1 MTGDMRDINGRT
13 EREQSI
19 LGDRFSIATV
29 RGRVLRMCVFI
40 GVLLLAG
47 SVVGGIAATE
57 ETVEISN
64 WSELQSIEDDLDGDY
79 ILIADLDKNT
89 EDYDAVVGDGDFR
102 PIGPTFTGS
111 LDGNSHTISDLVIS
125 GGSDVGLFSTSEG
138 DIHRLALKDVEIHG
152 DGDRVGGIVGRMEGG
167 KISESYVTG
176 EVRGFA
182 AVGGLMGEGIAGEV
196 NAAYTVVDVSV
207 GEWRAGGL
215 VGYVPS
221 GTLYINESYAA
232 GTLTGD
238 RVGGVVGEVLSGTLN
253 LESVYWDR
261 ERSGTT
267 STAGRVGSGTVS
279 TNNVTGLS
287 SDQMKGDAAETNMD
301 GFDFADTWIA
311 EAGDFMFYPYLQSTP
326 QDPASGRE
334 NTRFAGGF
342 GTADNPLQIDTWE
355 HLHRVSESLD
365 AHFELIGDLD
375 EETDGYEEYV
385 TDPSE
390 GFEPIGGEADPFTG
404 TFDGSGHVI
413 DGLYIDQNGD
423 HVGLFGSVGS
433 TGRLTHIG
441 LDAVNVTGN
450 EYVGGVVGK
459 SAGEIDR
466 SWVSGDVTGDDYVGG
481 LVGHTAGTV
490 AESYAEGTV
499 TGDSTVG
506 GLAGHTEGMVTESY
520 AVGTVTGDSTVGGL
534 VGHTEGMVAESYA
547 VGTVMGESTVGGL
560 VGSIEGMVTESYAV
574 GTVTGESTVGGLV
587 GSIGSSGD
595 VSESYAA
602 SDVVADTEYGGLV
615 GANDGEVSS
624 SFWNADVVELG
635 DGGGSD
641 DGTFDA
647 TGLSTN
653 EMKGEAAEDNMDGFD
668 FDETWTVET
677 GDIISYP
684 YLQSTPQDP
693 VPGYDDTRFA
703 GGFGTADDPL
713 LIQTWAHLHNVREEL
728 DAQFKLIGDLDNQ
741 TQGYSE
747 YVADRSVGFEPIGNG
762 NDPFTGTFEGHD
774 HEIRDLRIDRSE
786 ASNGKDAGLFLYVD
800 GGVISSVG
808 IIDGEI
814 TAADG
819 SRGSAATDG
828 SDATDGENGGDA
840 AGLVLVN
847 NDGAVRNSR
856 VTNTIVTAGSG
867 GAGGNG
873 CSTFEGGCTGDD
885 DGSSG
890 SGGGDGGDGG
900 DAAGVVLSSV
910 NGVVNKTYLTG
921 STVTAGSGRNGGHG
935 GDGGLSGG
943 NGGDGGTAAGLIKYI
958 DGEDAIII
966 DGYVDD
972 TIITAGSGGR
982 GGPGYDEAL
991 SSPNPGAGGDGGAAA
1006 GIVSDISDGTVQN
1019 VYIFAT
1025 NIDAGSGG
1033 SGGDGGTQDPNGS
1046 PGDDGPVGTIV
1057 VENGGTVSAS
1067 YWSTDTVN
1075 QNVSDGGEGLTSAQM
1090 RGPTA
1095 EDNMNGFDFADT
1107 WAAGTNPEEGFL
1119 VSLPYLQQNQQVPA
1133 PGAESLF
1140 ADGNG
1145 TAENPYQIEN
1155 WEHLHNIREVL
1166 DANYTLSG
1174 DLNET
1179 APGYETYV
1187 ADPTAGFEPIG
1198 DDDNAFNGTFNGS
1211 GFTISNLEI
1220 NQPDTNRVGLFA
1232 KLDSGSH
1239 VEYVTLESVSVEG
1252 SSIVGGLVG
1261 DNADG
1266 TVHDSFVSGS
1276 VSGSDSVGGLVGSN
1290 RAGIHNSSTDVI
1302 ITSARGGGL
1311 VGYNDNNATIQSSV
1325 ATGVINGDDETG
1337 GLVGWNDGG
1346 TIHNSYASGS
1356 IDGNENV
1363 GGLVGKNGGEIKES
1377 YSVGPVDGN
1386 SNVGG
1391 LVGTSD
1397 GGTVTNSYWDVET
1410 TQQTESAGGIGLTT
1424 LQMTGDRAADNMDG
1438 FDFGDTWV
1446 AGEADSQEG
1455 GLTVFYPVLQNN
1467 TQEPAPSTSLYD
1479 TGEGTVDNPY
1489 EIGDWYQLNYIR
1501 VSLDSEFVLTGD
1513 LDEDSPGY
1521 EQIAGADANGGDGF
1535 EPIGDT
1541 TNKFNGAFDGND
1553 HTISDLVID
1562 QSNSQEI
1569 PVGLFGYVGGD
1580 GEINNV
1586 TLVSAS
1592 VTGDESQTG
1601 FDQDRTGALVGL
1613 LEGTVTNSSAEADVV
1628 GGDSVGGLVGINDG
1642 GTVSESYATGDVDG
1656 NNNVG
1661 GLVGDNNAGIVSESY
1676 ATGDVGGRVGVGGL
1690 VGGNSGTVSESYAT
1704 GTVDGET
1711 NVGGLVGL
1719 DIDGDVPDSYWDTE
1733 ATGQDDS
1740 AGGLGLTTI
1749 EMKGA
1754 DSRLDGFD
1762 FQNTWDVVSNENVS
1776 YPFLQAIAQEPAP
1789 GLEAVEDISVS
1800 LADTE
1805 IEQGEETSF
1814 TVTVSLSESGESEA
1828 TRLSNLTSSN
1838 PANATVDENGTVTGT
1853 GVGNVTI
1860 TGSYGSKE
1868 DSAILTV
1875 TPGPSVEVDVETQPA
1890 TSTAGEPLVGPPAVL
1905 VTDEFGNPT
1914 PGTNVSVT
1922 AVNDPDALVSGDL
1935 EVETNESGI
1944 STFDDLVI
1952 ETAADYELEFS
1963 INDAEDG
1970 VNESDTVVSEEF
1982 TVEPAD
1988 PDSFEIET
1996 QPNANQTAGESITGL
2011 PAVNVTDAFDNSIS
2025 GLTISATAD
2034 GPGPVVSG
2042 GKADTDGEGVATFDD
2057 LVIETAGDY
2066 QLNFSIDGEGLEH
2079 VTTDDFTVEPADAD
2093 SVAIVTEPAD
2103 STAGESLAGPPTVNV
2118 TDEFD
2123 NLVDGISVTVS
2134 EMSGYT
2140 FDNGTTTI
2148 ETVDGLATFDD
2159 LVIETAANYELEF
2172 SITDAEDGVVEAD
2185 DAASDVFTVEPADA
2199 NSVDIDTQPA
2209 DSTAGELIVGPPTV
2223 NVTDTF
2229 NNPIANKK
2237 VTATIN
2243 GSATLDGAT
2252 EAATNS
2258 TGIAV
2263 FDQLSNTT
2271 ADTYELSFALTENNA
2286 VNSIS
2291 DAFEITPAAPDRL
2304 AATNVTETA
2313 GIEGEI
2319 TLTLTDEFS
2328 NQIPGET
2335 ISVSDDSN
2343 ISNLAETA
2351 ITNESGVAAFSFNE
2365 TTSGTYTPTFD
2376 VAEDDTVT
2384 ESTTV
2389 TIEPAAPINFGI
2401 ETNGLVHTVSNDFTD
2416 QNALN
2421 VSITLSDQFDNLI
2434 PNANVTVTDD
2444 GIGTMVHPEQEQK
2457 TDENATTS
2465 FTIQTATPQEN
2476 LNFTFTEL
2484 ESGENNSAL
2493 LEGVDFEP
2501 ALPQARGSAS
2511 SYTVT
2516 LGTNVTFRAS
2526 DSIVPTGSNPQY
2538 NWTFEDD
2545 GTEIEHATG
2554 LTHTTNFTQPV
2565 TLTATLTVTVANET
2579 STDTFTVDVQD
2590 RQRPSARLTAPET
2603 VAVGE
2608 SFELTGTESTDNIG
2622 IADYEWDFGNG
2633 TVVNGPTLNETTG
2646 NYTEPG
2652 EYDVTLTVTDTSG
2665 NTDTNTT
2672 TIIAEG
2678 ANATLSTN
2686 TIDFGE
2692 IGTNSTTTDSIR
2704 ISNDGTTAL
2713 NITDTTVTG
2722 TNESAFTIVGNDN
2735 PRIRPDESQSL
2746 RVGFEPTAVNEKN
2759 ATLRIMTEN
2768 NTGPDRFEI
2777 AVNGV
2782 GIQSNLSAV
2791 ASSVDFGSV
2800 DLATPVEQNVTIEN
2814 DGTDNATIETVA
2826 LLGSDADHFDVTTK
2840 PSTIVVGSSENI
2852 TVTFDPQAV
2861 GSKSTTLRIETT
2873 DGDSARVALSGTG
2886 EGPQLNIPSTS
2897 RSAGSIGSGTDTT
2910 ATATLR
2916 NYGSQP
2922 LNITDFTLT
2931 GADSEAF
2938 EIVTD
2943 VDGLVIAPDTRE
2955 RVELQFA
2962 PDAPGEYTTVLEV
2975 AHNDTTMDTAE
2986 ITFRGTAVAADI
2998 DVDQTTLDFG
3008 TTEVGQSEFLNLT
3021 ISNDDNS
3028 GAALNITSTSIV
3040 GSNSE
3045 DFSIENPDRPFTV
3058 AAGEERDLQINFTA
3072 LAAGAREAQL
3082 QINSDANQGQTN
3094 VWLSNTRSYIVVQE
3108 VSNPTVNI
3116 DGRNLDE
3123 GTDRTLNVSTPS
3135 TRASDVT
3142 IDELGFTMQR
3152 DGDFEMNLING
3163 ESAFDNAFD
3172 ADSDTEIVQY
3182 VGIKHL
3188 DHLSDDTF
3196 ADTSLIYRV
3205 DTDALSENIGPDDVA
3220 IHRYDE
3226 TSGEYVELDAEFIEE
3241 RGGQLHYIVETPGF
3255 SEFVITATDAEDDTP
3270 GTAPSTGSG
3279 GGSAPAPS
3287 SIDIQVTGESTV
3299 EVSGGRAG
3307 DTIRINDETT
3317 GTNGTFGGQGNIVVN
3332 EISVELANTRDFWL
3346 TVETFEFGDA
3356 RANMEETRENG
3367 HATVAATFET
3377 ETGTLSVGYI
3387 TIRHNL
3393 EPADIVDA
3401 HFDFSVNQSYID
3413 TLDIP
3418 TEEVSLHRQSDN
3430 WTALPTNYIGANESH
3445 YRFEANSP
3453 GFSSFAIG
3461 TGAPLTVVT
3470 DATLDE
3476 SELVAGET
3484 AITFVT
3490 VENRGEFDANSTIEL
3505 DAHGVVVDSDT
3516 VAIPAGETI
3525 ETTLSFEPAVGEYE
3539 LSVNGVDVGHLTVID
3554 DAHEQSED
3562 TDTDRGDETG
3572 DAEGE
3577 AASAIDLRW
3586 LFLIAIILVLL
3597 GVLWRYRTLL
3607 FDSSE

>member
-1 MTGDMRDINGRT
+1 MRDTNGRT

-19 LGDRFSIATV
+19 LGDRFSISTV
-29 RGRVLRMCVFI
+29 GGRVLRMCVLI

-111 LDGNSHTISDLVIS
+111 FDGNGQTISDLVID
-125 GGSDVGLFSTSEG
+125 GGSNVGLFSTSEG
-138 DIHRLALKDVEIHG
+138 DIHRLALQDVEIYG
-152 DGDRVGGIVGRMEGG
+152 DDNHVGGIVGSMDGG
-167 KISESYVTG
+167 SISKSYVTG
-176 EVRGFA
+176 EVSSSRVG
-182 AVGGLMGEGIAGEV
+182 VGGLIGQGTDGEI
-196 NAAYTVVDVSV
+196 NASYTIVDGSV
-207 GEWRAGGL
+207 GIWSVGGL
-215 VGYVPS
+215 VGDVRS
-221 GTLYINESYAA
+221 GTLSINESYAL
-232 GTLTGD
+232 GTLSGD
-238 RVGGVVGEVLSGTLN
+238 DRLGGLVGDVVSGTVN
-253 LESVYWDR
+253 IESVYWDR
-261 ERSGTT
+261 ERSGVTN
-267 STAGRVGSGTVS
+267 TAGRVGPSATLS
-279 TNNVTGLS
+279 TNNVSGLS
-287 SDQMKGDAAETNMD
+287 SDELKGDAAVTNMD
-301 GFDFADTWIA
+301 GFDFDATWA
-311 EAGDFMFYPYLQSTP
+311 VETGDIISHPYLQSTP
-326 QDPASGRE
+326 QDPAPGRE
-334 NTRFAGGF
+334 NTRFAGGI
-342 GTADNPLQIDTWE
+342 GTADDPIQIETWE

-390 GFEPIGGEADPFTG
+390 GFEPIGSGADPFTG
-404 TFDGSGHVI
+404 EFDGSGYVI

-423 HVGLFGSVGS
+423 YVGLFGSVGS
-433 TGRLTHIG
+433 TGRLTHVG

-450 EYVGGVVGK
+450 EYVGGVAGE
-459 SAGEIDR
+459 SAGEIDQ
-466 SWVSGDVTGDDYVGG
+466 SWVSGNVTGSV
-481 LVGHTAGTV
+481 
-490 AESYAEGTV
+490 
-499 TGDSTVG
+499 
-506 GLAGHTEGMVTESY
+506 
-520 AVGTVTGDSTVGGL
+520 TVGGL
-534 VGHTEGMVAESYA
+534 VGHTTGTVVESYS
-547 VGTVMGESTVGGL
+547 VGTVTAESAVGGL
-560 VGSIEGMVTESYAV
+560 VGST
-574 GTVTGESTVGGLV
+574 
-587 GSIGSSGD
+587 GSSSA

-602 SDVVADTEYGGLV
+602 GDIEADTEFGGLV
-615 GANDGEVSS
+615 GVNDGEVST
-624 SFWNADVVELG
+624 SFWNVDVVESG
-635 DGGGSD
+635 DGAGVN
-641 DGTFDA
+641 DGTVDA
-647 TGLSTN
+647 TGLSTT
-653 EMKGEAAEDNMDGFD
+653 EMKGEAAVANMSDDFD
-668 FDETWTVET
+668 FDATWTVRT
-677 GDIISYP
+677 GHIISYP
-684 YLQSTPQDP
+684 YLQSTVQEPA
-693 VPGYDDTRFA
+693 PGYDDLRFA
-703 GGFGTADDPL
+703 GGLGSKDEPL
-713 LIQTWAHLHNVREEL
+713 EIDTWEHLHNVRQEL
-728 DAQFKLIGDLDNQ
+728 DGHFELVGDLDDQ
-741 TQGYSE
+741 TEGYSE

-873 CSTFEGGCTGDD
+873 CSTFGQFDGCSGDD
-885 DGSSG
+885 DGGLG
-890 SGGGDGGDGG
+890 SAGGDGGDGG
-900 DAAGVVLSSV
+900 DAAGVVLGSIDGAV
-910 NGVVNKTYLTG
+910 NNTYLTG

-935 GDGGLSGG
+935 GDGGDGALPGG
-943 NGGDGGTAAGLIKYI
+943 DGGDGGTAAGLIEYI
-958 DGEDAIII
+958 DGEDAVIT
-966 DGYVDD
+966 DSYVDD
-972 TIITAGSGGR
+972 TVITAGSGGR
-982 GGPGYDEAL
+982 GGPGYDGFQ

-1220 NQPDTNRVGLFA
+1220 NQPDMNRVGLFA

-1290 RAGIHNSSTDVI
+1290 RAGIHNSSTDVV

-1438 FDFGDTWV
+1438 FDFGETWV

-1661 GLVGDNNAGIVSESY
+1661 GLVGDNNAGMVSESY

-1970 VNESDTVVSEEF
+1970 VNESDTAVSEEF

-2093 SVAIVTEPAD
+2093 SVAIVTQPAD

-2134 EMSGYT
+2134 EMGGYT

-2148 ETVDGLATFDD
+2148 ETVDGIATFDD

-2421 VSITLSDQFDNLI
+2421 VSVTLSDQFDNLI

-2457 TDENATTS
+2457 TDENATTL

-2484 ESGENNSAL
+2484 ESGENNSAV

-2545 GTEIEHATG
+2545 GTEIENATG

-2565 TLTATLTVTVANET
+2565 TLTAILNVTVANET
-2579 STDTFTVDVQD
+2579 STDTFTVHVQD
-2590 RQRPSARLTAPET
+2590 RQRPTARLTAPET

-2672 TIIAEG
+2672 TLIAEG

-2746 RVGFEPTAVNEKN
+2746 RVAFEPTAVNEKN

-2814 DGTDNATIETVA
+2814 NGTDNATIEAVA
-2826 LLGSDADHFDVTTK
+2826 LLGSDADHFNITTE
-2840 PSTIVVGSSENI
+2840 PSTIVAGNSENI
-2852 TVTFDPQAV
+2852 TVTFGPQAV

-2986 ITFRGTAVAADI
+2986 ITFRGTAVSADI

-3008 TTEVGQSEFLNLT
+3008 TTEVGQSGFLNLT

-3123 GTDRTLNVSTPS
+3123 GTDRMLNVSTPS

-3205 DTDALSENIGPDDVA
+3205 DTDALSESIDPDDVA

-3270 GTAPSTGSG
+3270 GTAPSTGG
-3279 GGSAPAPS
+3279 GSGSAPAPS

-3332 EISVELANTRDFWL
+3332 EISVELASTRDFWL

-3356 RANMEETRENG
+3356 RANMEETSENG
-3367 HATVAATFET
+3367 HASVAATFET

-3393 EPADIVDA
+3393 EPEDIVDV

-3461 TGAPLTVVT
+3461 TGAPVTVVT

-3484 AITFVT
+3484 ATTFVT

-3505 DAHGVVVDSDT
+3505 DADGVVVDSDT

-3539 LSVNGVDVGHLTVID
+3539 LSVNGVDVGHLTVVD

-3562 TDTDRGDETG
+3562 TDTDRGEETRDAEDETDG
-3572 DAEGE
+3572 
-3577 AASAIDLRW
+3577 AIDLRW

-3597 GVLWRYRTLL
+3597 AVLWRYRTLL